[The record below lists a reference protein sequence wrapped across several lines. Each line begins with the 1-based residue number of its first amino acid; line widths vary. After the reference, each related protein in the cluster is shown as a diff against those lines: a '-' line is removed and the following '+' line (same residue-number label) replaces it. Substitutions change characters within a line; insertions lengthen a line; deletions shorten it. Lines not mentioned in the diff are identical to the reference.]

1 MFDNFTRGFHQAPV
15 LREIQHQLTVLNN
28 KVEKLMI
35 DVSKI
40 QLAVDRSKA
49 GQDSVIAL
57 LGTLVGQIKDLSK
70 QLADAIAA
78 ADPVAQEKVQAQLDT
93 LAADLDSETGKL
105 AAASTQ
111 SPT

>member
-1 MFDNFTRGFHQAPV
+1 
-15 LREIQHQLTVLNN
+15 
-28 KVEKLMI
+28 MI

-40 QLAVDRSKA
+40 QAAVDRSKA

-57 LGTLVGQIKDLSK
+57 LGTLVGQVKDLAK

-78 ADPVAQEKVQAQLDT
+78 SDPAAQQVVQDQLNK
-93 LAADLDSETGKL
+93 LANDLNAETDAL

-111 SPT
+111 APA